1 MTKLTQTGSSSWSLD
16 GELTFATVAG
26 ILNRGPQVNPADAVV
41 LDLSGVTRGDSAGL
55 ALLVEWLRIARDR
68 GGTLE
73 FTGLPK
79 EMVRLA
85 RVADRNSL
93 VCENHS
99 R

>member
-26 ILNRGPQVNPADAVV
+26 ILNRGPPVNPAEAVV

-85 RVADRNSL
+85 RVADLNSL

>member
-1 MTKLTQTGSSSWSLD
+1 MTKLTQTGMSSWLLE

-26 ILNRGPQVNPADAVV
+26 ILNGGPQVKSAEAAV

-55 ALLVEWLRIARDR
+55 ALLVEWLRAARDR

-73 FTGLPK
+73 FTGVPR
-79 EMVRLA
+79 EFVQLA
-85 RVADRNSL
+85 RVADLDGLIHDNQ
-93 VCENHS
+93 S